1 MVSDNIELWE
11 ARRASS
17 PGPLFLLPRQMP
29 LCSTRAP
36 RRLVATARRG
46 ALVVLAVVA
55 GAAALE
61 AQDPGCT
68 TRRPRVEGLRVD
80 GNRSIPDVELT
91 AILFTER
98 AGRLRRWFGWNVG
111 PAACLDSLEVRR
123 DTLRIARWY
132 AMRGYPGTTASVEL
146 EAKSPRTTNVRF
158 RVREAPPILIDSVIV
173 DSMPANVF
181 ARAAFLR
188 ELIGTPLDDS
198 LLQRQTDSLQLIMR
212 QSGYA
217 RAAAPEVQRL
227 YVDSAAHR
235 AGVRLLFRPG
245 PLVHV
250 GRIDVS
256 IVARDT
262 AAPALDER
270 EVRTLLKLQP
280 GDAYRARAVGQSQQ
294 LLYGYNLYRSV
305 AIDTFPLNGVPD
317 SLLMRVRLIEQPT
330 RSLRGGGGWGTL
342 DCFRTQTRF
351 VEQNFLGD
359 AHRLQL
365 DARLSK
371 IGVGVPLDAFPSL
384 CAPGVRADEFSQKLN
399 YYLGASAQWRGVIG
413 EAWHPQLTLFS
424 ERRTEFQS
432 YVRETS
438 LGVLASLERPI
449 IPRVNNTFTYRFDG
463 GRTTSD
469 AAVACATFGLCRFN
483 DRAFLLSPSQMHAA
497 GVTLSRSAPAL
508 GTPAVNDERWAIET
522 RLGTLRVGEPATRV
536 NFNRTQLEYALYRP
550 LSKHFIGAARVSA
563 GAVFTKRA
571 LEPLIPPQERF
582 YAGGQNTVRG
592 YGQNQLGPSVYIV
605 SRITTTATVDTFT
618 VGIAEPDSGYQRIAP
633 AGGTAMA
640 LANIELRTRVGW
652 PANILQWV
660 LFVDAGS
667 VWNNTGT
674 YSVTGLRVTPGLG
687 VRLVTAL
694 GPFRVDVGYNPYSRE
709 SGPAYLVRAADKS
722 LGITGR
728 AICVSPGT
736 VEPYNDADIGP
747 TSGPYA
753 CPTTFRPP
761 VKRGIFPRLAF
772 HFSIG
777 EAF

>member
-1 MVSDNIELWE
+1 
-11 ARRASS
+11 
-17 PGPLFLLPRQMP
+17 MP
-29 LCSTRAP
+29 FCSTRAP
-36 RRLVATARRG
+36 RRSVALARRVALPLVLSLVATG
-46 ALVVLAVVA
+46 ALA
-55 GAAALE
+55 
-61 AQDPGCT
+61 AQDPACT
-68 TRRPRVEGLRVD
+68 SRRPRVEGLRID
-80 GNRSIPDVELT
+80 GNRSIEDVELT

-111 PAACLDSLEVRR
+111 PAACLDSVEVRR

-146 EAKSPRTTNVRF
+146 EAKGARTTNVRF
-158 RVREAPPILIDSVIV
+158 RVREAPPIVIDSVVV
-173 DSMPANVF
+173 DSMPPGVA
-181 ARAAFLR
+181 ALRAFERAVR
-188 ELIGTPLDDS
+188 GAPLDDS
-198 LLQRQTDSLQLIMR
+198 LLQRQTDSLQLLMR

-217 RAAAPEVQRL
+217 RAAPARVQHL
-227 YVDSAAHR
+227 YVDSTARR

-250 GRIDVS
+250 GRIDVT
-256 IVARDT
+256 IVARDST
-262 AAPALDER
+262 AAALEEP
-270 EVRTLLKLQP
+270 EVRDLLKLKP
-280 GDAYRARAVGQSQQ
+280 GDPYLARSVGQSQQ
-294 LLYGYNLYRSV
+294 LLYSYNLYRTV
-305 AIDTFPLNGVPD
+305 AIDTLPLGRAPD
-317 SLLMRVRLIEQPT
+317 SLLMRVRLVEGPT

-351 VEQNFLGD
+351 VEQNFLGH

-371 IGVGVPLDAFPSL
+371 IGVGVPLDAFPGL

-399 YYLGASAQWRGVIG
+399 YYLGASAQWRGVLG

-469 AAVACATFGLCRFN
+469 AAVACATFGLCRFS

-508 GTPAVNDERWAIET
+508 GTPAVNDERWAVET
-522 RLGTLRVGEPATRV
+522 RLGTLAVGEPSSRV
-536 NFNRTQLEYALYRP
+536 NFNRTQVEYALYRP
-550 LSKHFIGAARVSA
+550 LNRHVIGAARLSA

-571 LEPLIPPQERF
+571 LEPLVPPQERF

-592 YGQNQLGPSVYIV
+592 YGQNQLGPAVYIV
-605 SRITTTATVDTFT
+605 NRITSTATVDTFT
-618 VGIAEPDSGYQRIAP
+618 VGIADPDSGYQRLAP

-640 LANIELRTRVGW
+640 LANLELRTRVGW
-652 PANILQWV
+652 PANVLQWV
-660 LFVDAGS
+660 LFVDAGR
-667 VWNNTGT
+667 VWNNTGS
-674 YSVTGLRVTPGLG
+674 YSVSGLRVTPGFG

-694 GPFRVDVGYNPYSRE
+694 GPFRVDVGYNPYARE
-709 SGPAYLVRAADKS
+709 SGPAYLVRQADRT
-722 LGITGR
+722 LGIPGR

-747 TSGPYA
+747 TAGAYA

-761 VKRGIFPRLAF
+761 LRRGIFPRLAF